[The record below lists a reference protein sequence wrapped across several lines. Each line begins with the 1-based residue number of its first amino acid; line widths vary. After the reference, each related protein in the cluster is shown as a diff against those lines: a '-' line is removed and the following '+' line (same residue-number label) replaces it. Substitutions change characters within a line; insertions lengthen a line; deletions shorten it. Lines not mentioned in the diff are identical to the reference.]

1 MSRAE
6 IDRHGAR
13 LLAALAADPEDEACA
28 REFDS
33 LLYPLIWGYLRA
45 NHVVLGGRVA
55 RYIGVE
61 GAVAPQILPEEV
73 DEVAHAA
80 TVVALRRVRNHPGRF
95 DPDRGTASGWAIN
108 AAEFAYVEVAKDI
121 VRARRSVELQYK
133 DPVDIAELADA
144 PSHESAV
151 ERRIVDAEDLADAAS
166 HVSEL
171 EWTALR
177 LVITLGYSYTDAAE
191 KIYGD
196 SSMSNHVD
204 NLLQRGKRK
213 LAAAWS
219 DRRPTARGASS
230 PGASSPNV
238 SDGTDDREG
247 ANE

>member
-6 IDRHGAR
+6 IDRQGAR
-13 LLAALAADPEDEACA
+13 LLAALAADPENEVCA

-45 NHVVLGGRVA
+45 NHAVLGGRVA
-55 RYIGVE
+55 RYIGVD

-95 DPDRGTASGWAIN
+95 DPNLGTVSGWSIN

-121 VRARRSVELQYK
+121 VGARRSAELQFKDPIDIVEL
-133 DPVDIAELADA
+133 AAA

-177 LVITLGYSYTDAAE
+177 LVITLGYSYADAAE
-191 KIYGD
+191 RMYGD
-196 SSMSNHVD
+196 SSMSKHVD

-219 DRRPTARGASS
+219 DRRPTASGASRS
-230 PGASSPNV
+230 NGSS
-238 SDGTDDREG
+238 GTDDREG